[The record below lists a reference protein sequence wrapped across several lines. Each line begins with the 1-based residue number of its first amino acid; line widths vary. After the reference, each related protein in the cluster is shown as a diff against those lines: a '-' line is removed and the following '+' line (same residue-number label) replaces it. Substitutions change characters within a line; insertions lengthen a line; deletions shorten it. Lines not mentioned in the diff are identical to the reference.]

1 MKFPQHYATGS
12 PVISVEIGPP
22 KTDQEYAELERR
34 LPALAGLA
42 APLFHVAYAA
52 RPSSRRFAL
61 ELAGKLREV
70 YGKDVASHV
79 TCVAATAADIDALL
93 DELARIGVENV
104 VALRGKPP
112 RGHSQFLAPP
122 GGFAH
127 AEQLVAHIRRRGG
140 FSIGVAGHV
149 EKHPESPNA
158 ASDLEHL
165 KNKIRAGADVIF
177 TQFFY
182 DNQVFYR
189 FVEQCRAGGIDLPI
203 VPSLLPILDAAQG
216 LALAEAFGVSVP
228 PALRT
233 DLQVAHKDPTLV
245 RRIGIEHAIRQAR
258 DLLAHGVCGIHF
270 HSLNQPEPMMQI
282 LWRLTTP
289 GA

>member
-1 MKFPQHYATGS
+1 MTFSQLYATGS
-12 PVISVEIGPP
+12 AVISVEICPP
-22 KTDQEYAELERR
+22 KNDQEYAELERD

-61 ELAGKLREV
+61 ELADKLRHV

-79 TCVAATAADIDALL
+79 TCVAATASDIDALL
-93 DELARIGVENV
+93 DELTRIGVQNV

-122 GGFAH
+122 GGYLH

-149 EKHPESPNA
+149 EKHPESADA
-158 ASDLEHL
+158 ASDLDHL
-165 KNKIRAGADVIF
+165 KDKIRAGADVIF

-182 DNQVFYR
+182 DNRVFYR
-189 FVEQCRAGGIDLPI
+189 FVEQCRAHGIDLPI

-216 LALAEAFGVSVP
+216 LALAEAFGVSLP
-228 PALRT
+228 PALRMS
-233 DLQVAHKDPTLV
+233 LQTAHDDPTRT
-245 RRIGIEHAIRQAR
+245 RRIGIEHTILQAR
-258 DLLAHGVCGIHF
+258 DLLSHGVCGIHF

-282 LWRLTTP
+282 LSRLTP
-289 GA
+289 AA